1 LKSSYEEG
9 NAKRILVLIYGFMGC
24 LIRLDGKDG
33 QDAGVAFLR
42 VDGFFL
48 NQLTGMACIA

>member
-9 NAKRILVLIYGFMGC
+9 TVKRRLLLIYGFMGC
-24 LIRLDGKDG
+24 LIRLDGKEN
-33 QDAGVAFLR
+33 QNAGVAFLR